1 MTRSE
6 DTVRANGLKK
16 LKETVEIYFIIG
28 ENHDKR
34 ELAILSDYRSQPII
48 LQPPQKRTSPLP
60 VFHENSKT
68 SQILDLKLKNIYDAG
83 SNSLKNG
90 REYSLGVKPL
100 ELLAPISC
108 QLQNTTNS
116 VF

>member
-16 LKETVEIYFIIG
+16 LKETVEIYFIVG

-34 ELAILSDYRSQPII
+34 ELAILAGYRSQSII

-60 VFHENSKT
+60 VFHGNLET
-68 SQILDLKLKNIYDAG
+68 SQILDLKPKNIYDAG
-83 SNSLKNG
+83 SD
-90 REYSLGVKPL
+90 P
-100 ELLAPISC
+100 
-108 QLQNTTNS
+108 
-116 VF
+116 